1 MDTLDIL
8 FPKCQRV
15 ERRDGFLSC
24 PDAVVVYLENEVSII
39 HPIAERLQRKLTD
52 LGLEV
57 TLTATEVALEAPYIT
72 LRLDPDDAVYIQG
85 YRLIVDGQGVRVTG
99 ADPAGLFYGIATL
112 AQLCAEATR
121 SQSPGLPRV
130 RIVDWPDFP
139 NRGVMLDVS
148 RDKVPTMETLYALVD
163 RLADWKINQLQLYME
178 HTFAY
183 RGHDV
188 VWEGASPF
196 TGEDVMALDTYC
208 RERFVEL
215 VPNQNSFGHMTRW
228 LVHEPYNDLAEC
240 PKGCEL
246 WSGHPGEPFSL
257 CPTDPGSLAL
267 LRDLYDQLLPHFTSP
282 IFNVGLDETFDL
294 GKGRSS
300 ELCEAQGTE
309 RVYLDFLKKIH
320 NLVTER
326 GRTMQFW
333 GDIILHEPQLVPE
346 LPEGAIAMEWGYE
359 ASHPFDENC
368 QHFAEAG
375 LAFYVCPGTSSWNT
389 IGGRTDN
396 ALANIERAAINGKD
410 TGAVGLL
417 NTDWG
422 DNGHMQPLPV
432 SYLGYLAGA
441 AMSWNASRRLEATDV
456 PALLDL
462 YAFEDVAGVM
472 GRVAY
477 DLGNVYQI
485 PGIETPNASPLFLLL
500 LYPERAMP
508 EDVERETLVVGLREA
523 REALAEIKIRLPD
536 ARMVRVDADWIRDEF
551 TWAIDLLD
559 LGARLGLARLD
570 QDSPMP
576 TSALPNGARGP
587 LATELA
593 ELIERHR
600 EIWLRRNRPGGL
612 DDSAARLE
620 RLLRLLRGTA

>member
-1 MDTLDIL
+1 MDMLETLV
-8 FPKCQRV
+8 PKPQRV
-15 ERRDGFLSC
+15 ERRDGFVSC
-24 PDAVVVYLENEVSII
+24 PDPIVIYLASDVPLIHSIAV
-39 HPIAERLQRKLTD
+39 RLQRRLTD
-52 LGLEV
+52 IGLDAI
-57 TLTATEVALEAPYIT
+57 LTATDAALDPPFIT

-85 YRLIVDGQGVRVTG
+85 YRLVVEGQSIRVTG
-99 ADPAGLFYGIATL
+99 ADAAGLFYGITTL
-112 AQLCAEATR
+112 VQLCSAAVRT
-121 SQSPGLPRV
+121 QAPGLPRV

-183 RGHDV
+183 RGHER

-196 TGEDVMALDTYC
+196 SGEDMMALDAYC

-228 LVHEPYNDLAEC
+228 LVHEPYNALAEC
-240 PKGCEL
+240 PEGCEL
-246 WSGHPGEPFSL
+246 WPGHPGEPFSL

-267 LRDLYDQLLPHFTSP
+267 LRDLYDQLLPHFSSP

-294 GKGRSS
+294 GKGRSE

-309 RVYLDFLKKIH
+309 RVYLEFLKKIH
-320 NLVTER
+320 TLVAER

-346 LPEGAIAMEWGYE
+346 LPEHAIAMEWGYE
-359 ASHPFDENC
+359 ATHPFGEHC

-389 IGGRTDN
+389 IAGRTDN
-396 ALANIERAAINGKD
+396 ALGNIERAAVNGKAS
-410 TGAVGLL
+410 GAVGVL

-432 SYLGYLAGA
+432 SYLGFLAGA
-441 AMSWNASRRLEATDV
+441 IMSWNAAVRLQDLDV
-456 PALLDL
+456 PSLLDL
-462 YAFEDVAGVM
+462 YAFEDAAGVM
-472 GRVAY
+472 GQIAY

-485 PGIETPNASPLFLLL
+485 PGVETPNASPLFLLMIH
-500 LYPERAMP
+500 PERPMP
-508 EDVERETLVVGLREA
+508 EDVDPNALASGLQEA
-523 REALAEIKIRLPD
+523 RQALGEIKGQLPD
-536 ARMVRVDADWIRDEF
+536 AQMARMDADWIRDEF
-551 TWAIDLLD
+551 AWAIDLLD
-559 LGARLGLARLD
+559 FGARLGLARLA
-570 QDSPMP
+570 QDPPVP
-576 TSALPNGARGP
+576 TSALSEAARAP
-587 LATELA
+587 LAADLEP
-593 ELIERHR
+593 LIARYR

-612 DDSAARLE
+612 GDSTARLAH
-620 RLLRLLRGTA
+620 LLHLLQGDV